1 MASLLLSFHFPL
13 AVQDKIGRV
22 FIIIFSLL
30 DPEKKVKHRML
41 FISVLATSPC
51 IYSLLCG
58 LVSNTFL
65 SLLMSLPLY
74 GIFFSLSRITINEGK
89 KKNLLVRTLLVF

>member
-1 MASLLLSFHFPL
+1 MDGIIVVVISLPSRCPRKNWTCIYYYFFFTRP
-13 AVQDKIGRV
+13 R
-22 FIIIFSLL
+22 
-30 DPEKKVKHRML
+30 KKVKHRML

-51 IYSLLCG
+51 IYSLWSG

-74 GIFFSLSRITINEGK
+74 GIFVLFLE
-89 KKNLLVRTLLVF
+89 LP

>member
-51 IYSLLCG
+51 IYSLWSG

-89 KKNLLVRTLLVF
+89 KKIY